1 MKQTAVIKVPMIMH
15 CPKSR
20 SRAMKI
26 AVGSYGVESAALKG
40 NDKDQIQVIGDGID
54 VAKLTRLL
62 ARKIGYAVLESLSTA
77 AAAAAGGDKPKENKV
92 NDAKM
97 EVVWPPYHAAMP
109 LYHNDTSYH
118 VVREH
123 DNYRCSIM

>member
-20 SRAMKI
+20 CRAMKI
-26 AVGSYGVESAALKG
+26 AVGAYGVESAALNG

-62 ARKIGYAVLESLSTA
+62 KRKIGYAVLESLSTA
-77 AAAAAGGDKPKENKV
+77 AAAGGDDKPKENKE
-92 NDAKM
+92 NEAKM
-97 EVVWPPYHAAMP
+97 EVVWPSYLAVMP
-109 LYHNDTSYH
+109 VYNDTSYC

-123 DNYRCSIM
+123 DNYRCYIM

>member
-1 MKQTAVIKVPMIMH
+1 MKQIAVIKVPMIMH

-26 AVGSYGVESAALKG
+26 AVGTYGVESAALKG

-62 ARKIGYAVLESLSTA
+62 TRKIEYAVLESLTTA
-77 AAAAAGGDKPKENKV
+77 AAAGGGDKPKENEV
-92 NDAKM
+92 NEVKM
-97 EVVWPPYHAAMP
+97 EVVWPSYHAAMP
-109 LYHNDTSYH
+109 LYYHDTSYC

-123 DNYRCSIM
+123 DNYGCSIM

>member
-1 MKQTAVIKVPMIMH
+1 MIMH
-15 CPKSR
+15 CPKTR

-26 AVGSYGVESAALKG
+26 AVGAYGVESASLKG

-62 ARKIGYAVLESLSTA
+62 TRKIGYAVLESLTTA
-77 AAAAAGGDKPKENKV
+77 AAAGEENNVNEAKV
-92 NDAKM
+92 D
-97 EVVWPPYHAAMP
+97 VVWPSYHAAMP
-109 LYHNDTSYH
+109 LYYHDTSYR

-123 DNYRCSIM
+123 DNYGCSIM